1 MSRFHQ
7 VIAWSFGTAVALYG
21 LVTAF
26 GFLTFGTCLLLH
38 RVVLFLLLLVVV
50 VLLFD

>member
-26 GFLTFGTCLLLH
+26 GFLTFGTWVGCGNT
-38 RVVLFLLLLVVV
+38 RVL
-50 VLLFD
+50 